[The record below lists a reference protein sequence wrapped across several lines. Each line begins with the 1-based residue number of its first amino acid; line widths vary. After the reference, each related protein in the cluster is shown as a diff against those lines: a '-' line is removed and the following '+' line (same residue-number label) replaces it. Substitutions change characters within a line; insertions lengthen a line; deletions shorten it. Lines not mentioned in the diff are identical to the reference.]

1 MKKITAEEIIKK
13 LQLMPLIDEGGL
25 YRQTYKSSIMVSQK
39 DLPPRYTG
47 DRSIS
52 TQIYYLLTDDDDSF
66 SAMHRLPGD
75 EVYHFYLGDP
85 VEMLL
90 LLPDGTSQIMVL
102 GSDLLLGQHF
112 QLVVLHSVWQGLRLL
127 DAGKFAMLGTSM
139 SPGFEFADSELGD
152 REMLIQEYPE
162 QRKLIEGLTRGGMR

>member
-25 YRQTYKSSIMVSQK
+25 YRQTYKSDILIPK
-39 DLPPRYTG
+39 KYLPPHYTG

-52 TQIYYLLTDDDDSF
+52 THIYYLLTDDVDSF

-102 GSDLLLGQHF
+102 GSDLLLGQRVQF
-112 QLVVLHSVWQGLRLL
+112 VVPHSVWQGLRLL
-127 DAGKFAMLGTSM
+127 DGGKFALLSTSM
-139 SPGFEFADSELGD
+139 SPGFEFVDFELGD
-152 REMLIQEYPE
+152 RAVLIQEFPE
-162 QRKLIEGLTRGGMR
+162 QRQVIEGLTRGG